1 MPLVIGIT
9 NVAKV
14 VNMGPLQPVWQGLA
28 PTMGLQLM
36 VAFLPTILL
45 LIFRVFFTLK
55 ADAWSQAML
64 QNYYFWFQV
73 VFVIMATAVG
83 QDVKGFTDTLATDP
97 FAIFGVMADTMPYA
111 THFFMNFQVLQ
122 WVTHVMNILRY
133 VTLAKYKAL
142 SQLFPEDK
150 AKELAEPEDQ
160 DYYGIGS
167 RSARWTIQMCIGIVF
182 GTLSPPVSVLTF
194 LNFAVVRVVYGYLIP
209 FAETKKPDLGGVF
222 WVSQLKHLFVGNI
235 IYCILMIGVLAKRAA
250 NLGPMII
257 AAPSLGYVIWSM
269 QRFKTQFNWEKLPF
283 EELMLDKVS
292 DAKTPRES
300 LGTYVQPELM
310 PASSK

>member
-1 MPLVIGIT
+1 V
-9 NVAKV
+9 
-14 VNMGPLQPVWQGLA
+14 
-28 PTMGLQLM
+28 
-36 VAFLPTILL
+36 
-45 LIFRVFFTLK
+45 
-55 ADAWSQAML
+55 
-64 QNYYFWFQV
+64 
-73 VFVIMATAVG
+73 
-83 QDVKGFTDTLATDP
+83 LAT
-97 FAIFGVMADTMPYA
+97 TLPYA
-111 THFFMNFQVLQ
+111 TSFYLNYIVVL
-122 WVTHVMNILRY
+122 TGLGSCHLLRGAQ
-133 VTLAKYKAL
+133 LAKYFLWRAL
-142 SQLFPEDK
+142 GKHPEE
-150 AKELAEPEDQ
+150 AAELCEPEDQ
-160 DYYGIGS
+160 DFYGIGS

-269 QRFKTQFNWEKLPF
+269 QRFTTQFNWEKLPF

-292 DAKTPRES
+292 DVKTPRES

-310 PASSK
+310 PASSSK